1 VAILAFESGA
11 PIDCPFAIATQA
23 EVALPF
29 LSSGEPMKLSICSA
43 VFFLAALAAFAQTPE
58 LKFIADTLVVQA
70 DGTYDAD
77 PDLATLTF
85 QIFAQ
90 DKDIKRAYDTATR
103 SIQRIV
109 EIAQRN
115 GLAKD
120 DIRSGVL
127 TVSPIYEG
135 DRKKRARSYY
145 VQGQEVLKVRDFA
158 KIGLI
163 LDASVEDGVSDF
175 RSLTYSLAD
184 EEAAKKK
191 AVAEAMQ
198 RAIGRAA
205 TALEQKGQKLGALR
219 YMSLDVKQ
227 VYGVARLETFATSTE
242 TVEVSGGFRER
253 KAAPPPMPPPQ
264 PQKITVSASVQC
276 AFQIQ

>member
-1 VAILAFESGA
+1 
-11 PIDCPFAIATQA
+11 
-23 EVALPF
+23 
-29 LSSGEPMKLSICSA
+29 MKSPLWS
-43 VFFLAALAAFAQTPE
+43 AALFFASLTALAQTPE
-58 LKFIADTLVVQA
+58 IKFIADTLVVQA

-103 SIQRIV
+103 SMQRIV
-109 EIAQRN
+109 DIGQRN
-115 GLAKD
+115 GLNRD

-158 KIGLI
+158 KIGPI
-163 LDASVEDGVSDF
+163 LDASVEDGVTDF

-205 TALEQKGQKLGALR
+205 IALEQKGQKLGALR

-227 VYGVARLETFATSTE
+227 VYGVARLESIGTTMEA
-242 TVEVSGGFRER
+242 VEVNGGFAER
-253 KAAPPPMPPPQ
+253 KSSPPPPPPP